1 MFDDPA
7 PRLPGTPPETATRVG
22 DSDVAP
28 VATGAHKG
36 KRNGRSK
43 ETLGER
49 AERLAGSN
57 GALGLL
63 AAVSI
68 AESALLPLPVD
79 AVAVP
84 MMAAARRRI
93 PLIVLVAVLTS
104 IVGGVLGYL
113 IGVFGFEVI
122 GEPVIGLLGATE
134 DFAAVQAQIGENWR
148 SGVWIIFL
156 GAVTPIPFKL
166 VCIGAGFTGFPFW
179 IFLAVALA
187 GRLLRFAAFGA
198 LFWFFG
204 PVANRL
210 LKRHA
215 RLTGVAM
222 VVLIVVGFLV
232 SPLLAR

>member
-1 MFDDPA
+1 MLEDSTPHSPGPTPEATAPGDDPGA
-7 PRLPGTPPETATRVG
+7 SRSSAGRGRRKGRPRE
-22 DSDVAP
+22 S
-28 VATGAHKG
+28 
-36 KRNGRSK
+36 
-43 ETLGER
+43 LGER

-63 AAVSI
+63 TAVSI

-79 AVAVP
+79 AVALP

-93 PLIVLVAVLTS
+93 PAIVLVGALTS
-104 IVGGVLGYL
+104 VVGGVLGYL

-122 GEPVIGLLGATE
+122 GEPAIGLFGATE
-134 DFAAVQAQIGENWR
+134 DFAAIQEQISENWR

-179 IFLAVALA
+179 VFLVVALA
-187 GRLLRFAAFGA
+187 GRVLRFAVFGA

-204 PVANRL
+204 PVASRL

-215 RLTGVAM
+215 RLTGLAM
-222 VVLIVVGFLV
+222 VVLIVAGFLV